1 MISQQLKALEK
12 PGTFDKKSVFIEHPK
27 AFHKLSKAIRQVEK
41 VSKVSGAGKN
51 SCSFFYSETTKSEKY
66 FERRKTIKN
75 AKIIKLPHGG
85 KGYAS
90 TFNVEILNSF
100 NSTT

>member
-1 MISQQLKALEK
+1 MIDNDFS
-12 PGTFDKKSVFIEHPK
+12 TTKSFGKTRHFRQKISFYK
-27 AFHKLSKAIRQVEK
+27 FFYKLSKAIRQVEK

-75 AKIIKLPHGG
+75 AKIIKLSHGG
-85 KGYAS
+85 KGCAS